1 VRQAVF
7 CLVSFAFLFQAN
19 AQTITYSEHIAP
31 ILYNNCTKCHRPG
44 QVAPFPLLTYD
55 DAVRHGRD
63 IAIQTQSRYMPPWKP
78 EPGWAAYRDERR
90 LTADQINLIQ
100 QWVADGMQQGDMSRA
115 PATPVYT
122 DDWQLGTPDLIVE
135 MPQAFNVPA
144 DGPDV
149 YRNFVIPG
157 TTTEDK
163 WVRAIEVK
171 PLSRAVVHH
180 ILFFTDSTHG
190 ARLQDGKDGQPGFP
204 GFGSIFTVGDPLS
217 LLAGGLGGWVP
228 GTTPEFLP
236 AGIAMSLPQ
245 GADILLQ
252 THFHPNGVAA
262 VEKTVIGIYYGPQ
275 PARPLTQVQ
284 VPAFFGVRANIDI
297 PAGAAGYK
305 VRGSYMLPAD
315 IDAVS
320 VAAHAH
326 YLAKESKLTATLPT
340 GEVRI
345 LLWIRAWDFNWQDTY
360 IFKDLVHLPKG
371 TRLDGELV
379 YDNSDNNPRNPHTP
393 AQRVTWGEQSTDEMG
408 ALIMNVVPSQAADIT
423 AIENSTIAYVLTP
436 VPVVG
441 SKPLVISS
449 GIVDGASTQPGAVTP
464 GKIVVLYGD
473 RVGPS
478 SVATAQTG
486 GDGRL
491 ATNLG
496 GTQVLFD
503 GVPAPLLYSSA
514 GQVGA
519 IVPYAVDGKNGTQV
533 QVKNGSLST
542 DPLALP
548 VTPSGPSIFSV
559 NLSGYGPAAVLNQ
572 DGLTVNSSS
581 APAARGSYISI
592 YATGEGQTTPSG
604 VDGALATGATLPK
617 PKLPVQVWIDGQP
630 ATVQYAGAAP
640 GNVAGLF
647 QVNVQ
652 IPQGASTGDVP
663 IVIQVGDAQ
672 SQPGM
677 TISVK

>member
-1 VRQAVF
+1 LSSG
-7 CLVSFAFLFQAN
+7 CLFTAR
-19 AQTITYSEHIAP
+19 AQTVTYAEHIAP

-44 QVAPFPLLTYD
+44 QVAPFSLLTYD
-55 DAVRHGRD
+55 DALRHGRD
-63 IAIQTQSRYMPPWKP
+63 MAIQTASRYMPPWKP
-78 EPGWAAYRDERR
+78 DPGWVAYRDERR
-90 LTADQINLIQ
+90 LTPAQIDLFQ
-100 QWVADGMQQGDMSRA
+100 KWVAGGMPQGDMSHA

-122 DDWQLGTPDLIVE
+122 DDWQLGAPDLILQ
-135 MPQAFNVPA
+135 MSDAFDVPA

-157 TTTEDK
+157 NTTDDH

-180 ILFFTDSTHG
+180 ILFFTDTTHA

-236 AGIAMSLPQ
+236 DGIAMTLPK

-262 VEKTVIGIYYGPQ
+262 KEKTVVGIYYGPQ
-275 PARPLTQVQ
+275 PTRPLTQVQ
-284 VPAFFGVRANIDI
+284 VPAFFGIRANIDI
-297 PAGAAGYK
+297 PAGSTSYK
-305 VRGSYMLPAD
+305 VRGSYTLPAD

-345 LLWIRAWDFNWQDTY
+345 LLWIRAWDFNWQDSY

-393 AQRVTWGEQSTDEMG
+393 AQRVKWGEQSTDEMG
-408 ALIMNVVPSQAADIT
+408 ALILNVVPSQASDIT
-423 AIENSTIAYVLTP
+423 AIQNSTIAYVLTP
-436 VPVVG
+436 VALTG
-441 SKPLVISS
+441 SRPLVVTS
-449 GIVDGASTQPGAVTP
+449 GIVDGASGQSGAVVP

-478 SVATAQTG
+478 TLAAAQMG

-491 ATNLG
+491 ATTLG

-503 GVPAPLLYSSA
+503 GMAAPLLYSSA

-519 IVPYAVDGKNGTQV
+519 IVPYEVDGKTGTQV

-542 DPLALP
+542 DSLPLP
-548 VTPSGPSIFSV
+548 VSPSGPSIFSV

-572 DGLTVNSSS
+572 DGITVNSSAS
-581 APAARGSYISI
+581 PAARGSVISI
-592 YATGEGQTTPSG
+592 FATGEGQTIPAG
-604 VDGALATGATLPK
+604 VDGALAGGGTLPK

-630 ATVQYAGAAP
+630 AEVQYAGAAP

-647 QVNVQ
+647 QVNVKV
-652 IPQGASTGDVP
+652 PAGAGTGDVP

-677 TISVK
+677 TISVR

>member
-1 VRQAVF
+1 VLRLRLSVF
-7 CLVSFAFLFQAN
+7 CLFSFSATF
-19 AQTITYSEHIAP
+19 AQTVTYSEHIAP

-44 QVAPFPLLTYD
+44 QVAPFSLLTYD

-63 IAIQTQSRYMPPWKP
+63 MAIQTQTHYMPPWKP

-90 LTADQINLIQ
+90 LTQAQIDLFQ
-100 QWVADGMQQGDMSRA
+100 QWVEQGMPQGDMSRA
-115 PATPVYT
+115 PASPVYT
-122 DDWQLGTPDLIVE
+122 DDWQLGTPDLVLQ
-135 MPQAFNVPA
+135 MPGAFNVPA

-157 TTTEDK
+157 NTTEDK

-171 PLSRAVVHH
+171 PKSRAVVHH
-180 ILFFTDSTHG
+180 ILFFTDSTHN
-190 ARLQDGKDGQPGFP
+190 ARKQDGLDGQPGFP

-236 AGIAMSLPQ
+236 DGITMSLPK

-262 VEKTVIGIYYGPQ
+262 TEQTVIGIYYGPQ
-275 PARPLTQVQ
+275 PQRPLTQVQ
-284 VPAFFGVRANIDI
+284 VPAFFGIRANIDI
-297 PAGAAGYK
+297 PAGSTAYK
-305 VRGSYMLPAD
+305 VRSSYTLPAD
-315 IDAVS
+315 VDAVS

-345 LLWIRAWDFNWQDTY
+345 LLWIRSWDFNWQDNY
-360 IFKDLVHLPKG
+360 IFKNLVHLPKG

-379 YDNSDNNPRNPHTP
+379 YDNSDNNPRNPHFP

-408 ALIMNVVPSQAADIT
+408 ALILNVVPSQASDIDYIT
-423 AIENSTIAYVLTP
+423 AGTIGFVLQP
-436 VPVVG
+436 VPLVG
-441 SKPLVISS
+441 NKPLVITS
-449 GIVDGASTQPGAVTP
+449 GIVDGASGQPGAVTP
-464 GKIVVLYGD
+464 GKILVLYGD

-478 SVATAQTG
+478 NLATAQVNNG
-486 GDGRL
+486 KL
-491 ATNLG
+491 ATSLG

-503 GVPAPLLYSSA
+503 GVAAPLLYTST
-514 GQVGA
+514 GQIGA
-519 IVPYAVDGKNGTQV
+519 IVPYAVDGKAGTLV
-533 QVKNGSLST
+533 QVKNGSLTT
-542 DPLALP
+542 DLLP
-548 VTPSGPSIFSV
+548 MPVASAGPSIFSV
-559 NLSGYGPAAVLNQ
+559 NLSGQGPAAVLNQ
-572 DGLTVNSSS
+572 DGITVNSST
-581 APAARGSYISI
+581 APAPRGSYISI
-592 YATGEGQTTPSG
+592 FATGEGQTTPAG
-604 VDGALATGATLPK
+604 VDGALAAGPAYPK

-640 GNVAGLF
+640 GNVAGLL

-652 IPQGASTGDVP
+652 IPAGARTGDVP

-672 SQPGM
+672 SQAGM
-677 TISVK
+677 TVAVK